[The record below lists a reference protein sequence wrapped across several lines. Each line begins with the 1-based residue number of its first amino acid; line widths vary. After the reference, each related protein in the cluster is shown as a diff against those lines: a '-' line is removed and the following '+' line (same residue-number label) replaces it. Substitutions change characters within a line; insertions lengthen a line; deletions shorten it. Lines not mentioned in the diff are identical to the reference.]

1 MATVTQGSS
10 ESFTLD
16 AFGYVT
22 ITQCGAGTLTGASH
36 APNLKSD
43 VSYSKIAP
51 IQYGPFGVPIDMTLT
66 ATDRDIT
73 YSTTA
78 GYGGAITTNDDG
90 VDVLIGPDGTEYPLP
105 ILASNQSEPLI
116 GGVPSFKL
124 TADAGSDVDHAQ
136 LIWTINCGLGIVPD
150 DALASQR
157 FVDYATNA
165 EVFRS
170 GIDGAGSSQQWL
182 IDVPP
187 GVSIVHFA
195 LAGAG
200 SYTADADSTFG
211 GSTMGVAIL
220 SEDDAPRYLMITA
233 LSAYK
238 GGGTNFR
245 YREINLLPMAV

>member
-1 MATVTQGSS
+1 MSNIEGTVISGVRWIVDDTGVVVGYRNPLTDKDEEWALGSVV
-10 ESFTLD
+10 E
-16 AFGYVT
+16 
-22 ITQCGAGTLTGASH
+22 Q
-36 APNLKSD
+36 
-43 VSYSKIAP
+43 
-51 IQYGPFGVPIDMTLT
+51 
-66 ATDRDIT
+66 
-73 YSTTA
+73 
-78 GYGGAITTNDDG
+78 
-90 VDVLIGPDGTEYPLP
+90 DGTDYLVGSDGTTLYPLP

-182 IDVPP
+182 IDVPA